1 MEEQQR
7 RQLCDLLFEVK
18 QKLTDQEYKDM
29 METLKKPKPVNIEG
43 ATLVKLTYEEHTY
56 PDLEPLWD
64 NWDSYEGDGLVG
76 DVPKCLSRFSHRLM
90 VIEEKVSICE
100 VETNGYMC
108 YASVFLKAK
117 IHPKVLFGLQ
127 KMCEKKER
135 FYLSDLC
142 AIVLKKIEVLQRK

>member
-18 QKLTDQEYKDM
+18 QKLTDKEYKDM

-64 NWDSYEGDGLVG
+64 NFGEEE
-76 DVPKCLSRFSHRLM
+76 PPRCLIMFNHRLM
-90 VIEEKVSICE
+90 EVEEKVSICE
-100 VETNGYMC
+100 VKTDMC
-108 YASVFLKAK
+108 IGLQSIYKAK
-117 IHPKVLFGLQ
+117 IHPKGLLNFQ
-127 KMCEKKER
+127 KSCEKRVELGATPGGR
-135 FYLSDLC
+135 FILCDLC
-142 AIVLKKIEVLQRK
+142 AIVPKKIEVLQRK

>member
-18 QKLTDQEYKDM
+18 QKLTDKEYKDM

-64 NWDSYEGDGLVG
+64 NFGEEE
-76 DVPKCLSRFSHRLM
+76 PPRCLLMFNHRLM
-90 VIEEKVSICE
+90 EVEEKVSICE
-100 VETNGYMC
+100 VKTDMC
-108 YASVFLKAK
+108 VGIHSIYKAK
-117 IHPKVLFGLQ
+117 IHPKGLLNFQ
-127 KMCEKKER
+127 HICEKR
-135 FYLSDLC
+135 DGRIVLCDLC
-142 AIVLKKIEVLQRK
+142 AIVPKKIEVLQRK

>member
-64 NWDSYEGDGLVG
+64 DYEGE
-76 DVPKCLSRFSHRLM
+76 PPRCLTMFNHRLM
-90 VIEEKVSICE
+90 EVEEKVSICE
-100 VETNGYMC
+100 IKTDMC
-108 YASVFLKAK
+108 IGLQSIYKAK
-117 IHPKVLFGLQ
+117 IHPKGLLIFQ
-127 KMCEKKER
+127 KACEKKVELGATPGGR
-135 FYLSDLC
+135 FIFSDLC
-142 AIVLKKIEVLQRK
+142 AIVPKKIEVLQRK

>member
-18 QKLTDQEYKDM
+18 QKLTDKEYKDM

-64 NWDSYEGDGLVG
+64 NFGEEE
-76 DVPKCLSRFSHRLM
+76 PPRCLIMFNHRLM
-90 VIEEKVSICE
+90 EVEEKVSICE
-100 VETNGYMC
+100 VKTDMC
-108 YASVFLKAK
+108 VGLQSIYKAK
-117 IHPKVLFGLQ
+117 IHPKGLLNFQ
-127 KMCEKKER
+127 KSCEKRVELGATPGGR
-135 FYLSDLC
+135 FILSDLC
-142 AIVLKKIEVLQRK
+142 AIVPKKIEVLQRK